1 MTANIQIFSNPQFG
15 NVRTIELNSK
25 IWFGATDVATSLGYS
40 NPRDAIVRHCKSH
53 GVVNHDVTD
62 SLGRTQ
68 QMKFINEGNVIRLVA
83 SSKLPQAEEFES
95 WIFDELVPTVM
106 KSGGYI
112 ATKESDTPEEIMS
125 KALLIAQ
132 DTLKRRE
139 ERIASLEEQ
148 NKLQSDE
155 LKKAAPKIE
164 YVDTVLQ
171 SVNTYTITQ
180 IAKELGFTSG
190 ESLNKKLRELGIQFY
205 QSGQWMLT
213 HTFSNKGYTATRT
226 QTYTRSDG
234 SVGTRIYTV
243 WTERGRAFI
252 HRTLGNKDIRPTTEP

>member
-15 NVRTIELNSK
+15 NIRTIELNSK
-25 IWFGATDVATSLGYS
+25 IWFGATDVAKVLGYV
-40 NPRDAIVRHCKSH
+40 NPKDAIIRHCKSA
-53 GVVNHDVTD
+53 GVVIRD
-62 SLGRTQ
+62 LGVKTGIKADGTPSIQ
-68 QMKFINEGNVIRLVA
+68 NMKIKFINEGNVYRLI
-83 SSKLPQAEEFES
+83 SRSQLPSAEEFES

-125 KALLIAQ
+125 RALLIAQ

-139 ERIASLEEQ
+139 EKIAILEEQ

-155 LKKAAPKIE
+155 LKKAAPKVE

-190 ESLNKKLRELGIQFY
+190 ESLNKKLKELGIQFY

-226 QTYTRSDG
+226 QTFTRSDG

-243 WTERGRAFI
+243 WTEKGRAFL
-252 HRTLGNKDIRPTTEP
+252 HKTFGG